1 MVSGFD
7 PYQERKESLFARLV
21 RRRDFSHFSFFER
34 TLRAFTPGDRFILY
48 TLVGVLAIS
57 TFVVLAGANSAVSV
71 RVPAHGGSLTEGVVG
86 PARFINPLLAI
97 SGPDKDL
104 STLVYSGLMRAT
116 PEGDLVPDLAQSFE
130 VSEDGTTYTFTLRE
144 NLTFHDGVP
153 LTSADVLF
161 TIQRAQDPDMKSVRR
176 ADWDGVSV
184 SAPNPNTIVFS
195 LPHAYAPFLENAALG
210 ILPRHLWENATADE
224 FPFDPLNVRP
234 IGSGPYKIKS
244 LDTNSTGAATRYELV
259 SFPNFTLGEPYIK
272 KITLFFYPNEEALVS
287 AFNSGRVDSIAG
299 ISPSEVAHLTRGDA
313 LIARSPLP
321 RVFGVFFNQNKNT
334 VLADAAVRAALAAS
348 VDTQAIIEDVL
359 RGFASALDGPIPSGV
374 MEGTRPAVPTL
385 LKDVTEENEAESV
398 DHVAEGRAI
407 LERNGWKF
415 DAEEGVWKQKDTV
428 LKVTLATVDDP
439 ALAET
444 AQRVADAWKAL
455 GAVVETHVY
464 PLAELNALV
473 LRPRNYEA
481 ILFGE
486 VVGRSLDLFAFWHS
500 SQRNDP
506 GLNLALY
513 TNSKADSL
521 LAHARST
528 IDKDERER
536 LYQEFAEVVADD
548 QPAIFLYAPDFIYIV
563 PQGLGGVEIGALTHP
578 GERYLNVYE
587 WYTDTES
594 VWNVFTNTSE

>member
-1 MVSGFD
+1 MPVD
-7 PYQERKESLFARLV
+7 HPRKRPFPE
-21 RRRDFSHFSFFER
+21 ER
-34 TLRAFTPGDRFILY
+34 T
-48 TLVGVLAIS
+48 
-57 TFVVLAGANSAVSV
+57 
-71 RVPAHGGSLTEGVVG
+71 
-86 PARFINPLLAI
+86 
-97 SGPDKDL
+97 
-104 STLVYSGLMRAT
+104 
-116 PEGDLVPDLAQSFE
+116 
-130 VSEDGTTYTFTLRE
+130 
-144 NLTFHDGVP
+144 
-153 LTSADVLF
+153 
-161 TIQRAQDPDMKSVRR
+161 
-176 ADWDGVSV
+176 
-184 SAPNPNTIVFS
+184 
-195 LPHAYAPFLENAALG
+195 
-210 ILPRHLWENATADE
+210 
-224 FPFDPLNVRP
+224 
-234 IGSGPYKIKS
+234 
-244 LDTNSTGAATRYELV
+244 
-259 SFPNFTLGEPYIK
+259 
-272 KITLFFYPNEEALVS
+272 
-287 AFNSGRVDSIAG
+287 
-299 ISPSEVAHLTRGDA
+299 
-313 LIARSPLP
+313 
-321 RVFGVFFNQNKNT
+321 
-334 VLADAAVRAALAAS
+334 DAAVRAALAAS